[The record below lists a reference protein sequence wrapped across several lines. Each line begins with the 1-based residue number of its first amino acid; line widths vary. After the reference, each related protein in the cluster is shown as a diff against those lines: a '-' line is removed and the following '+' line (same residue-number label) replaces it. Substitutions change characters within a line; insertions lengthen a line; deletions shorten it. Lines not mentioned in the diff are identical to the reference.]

1 MHIYIFIKKYL
12 LVYRLETEVQ
22 NMRNNFASMESV
34 DSLRKLLHDMQTSMI
49 THSGKVLDVLLAKK

>member
-1 MHIYIFIKKYL
+1 MY
-12 LVYRLETEVQ
+12 VYRLETEVS
-22 NMRNNFASMESV
+22 NMRRDCASMDSV